1 MSIIFG
7 VLMASH
13 GSPWLQEIVFAVD
26 FVSFFFFF
34 LAIINHTILRYNKMS
49 VEANVNTPEIS
60 PLIYLFNIR
69 KSLPLWHGNGM

>member
-13 GSPWLQEIVFAVD
+13 GSPWLQEIVFAVY
-26 FVSFFFFF
+26 FVSFFFF
-34 LAIINHTILRYNKMS
+34 AIINNTILRYNTMS

-69 KSLPLWHGNGM
+69 KSLPMWHGNGM

>member
-13 GSPWLQEIVFAVD
+13 GSPWLQEIVFAVY
-26 FVSFFFFF
+26 FVSFFFF
-34 LAIINHTILRYNKMS
+34 AIINHTILRYNTMS

-69 KSLPLWHGNGM
+69 KSLPMWHGNGM

>member
-1 MSIIFG
+1 
-7 VLMASH
+7 
-13 GSPWLQEIVFAVD
+13 
-26 FVSFFFFF
+26 
-34 LAIINHTILRYNKMS
+34 MS

>member
-13 GSPWLQEIVFAVD
+13 GSPWLQEIVFAVY
-26 FVSFFFFF
+26 FVSFFF
-34 LAIINHTILRYNKMS
+34 LAIINHTILRYNTMS

-60 PLIYLFNIR
+60 PLIYL
-69 KSLPLWHGNGM
+69 

>member
-13 GSPWLQEIVFAVD
+13 GSPWLQEMVFAVD
-26 FVSFFFFF
+26 FVSFFFFW
-34 LAIINHTILRYNKMS
+34 AIINHTILRYNTMS

-60 PLIYLFNIR
+60 TLTCLFNIR
-69 KSLPLWHGNGM
+69 KSLPMWHGNGM

>member
-13 GSPWLQEIVFAVD
+13 GSPWLQEMVFAVD
-26 FVSFFFFF
+26 FVSFFF
-34 LAIINHTILRYNKMS
+34 LAIINHTILRYNTMS

-60 PLIYLFNIR
+60 TLIYLFNIR
-69 KSLPLWHGNGM
+69 KSLPIWHGNGM